1 MSNSINNSINTTTTI
16 NTEATMNINTTET
29 SERTLTTVMY
39 NMASTIVKEELA
51 SPKQAL
57 ALSVVFTEN
66 LDRLM
71 GSGNN
76 WEAKMTA
83 SMEEVTIDGELVE
96 SFDFITV
103 LRKAKYVYNF
113 NGSLIAGE
121 ELMRIIDT
129 DRTSYAPLDAD
140 VGVIDRKRNYA
151 RIKTSPLFKEAI
163 HALESTKFMRS
174 EVILDLAVKAFHNKI
189 NFQLESQQYV
199 LDGTLAME
207 RGKAY
212 VSEFFGDTRGRM
224 YQACCAGVNGQ
235 SSDLARAL
243 MDLHGVSTDYDVA
256 ATKQLL
262 LEELKDMGNW
272 SDDNAFRTD
281 YLEAVNDPLA
291 FITKNVAKKYNVNK
305 PWNFIKFSL
314 LIQQLGQ
321 YESGKI
327 TEKPYIGVAVGLDAK
342 CSGPQLGGLMV
353 ADENILASCGFSSTK
368 IDDAYHN
375 AIVRCEAEGITGL
388 TRSLV
393 KKSFMAIFYG
403 ASKGAMTD
411 PMTITQATYD
421 ALYDGLEYDAIEEKA
436 ELFHKAIQKSFG
448 MKLNNLRRKFKE
460 AGVLYEDQSQ
470 TAKYDKVL
478 SHSMPDGLEVKMDYR
493 HSVSIDGTRITQ
505 HDKATDATLVETTD
519 TTKSFYSL
527 AFKTKEVDYVAYA
540 RNGFVNLIQG
550 TDALIARLIVVHLNR
565 LGASHIVSIHDCFR
579 VNIHDIAILDQAIK
593 NAYMDLFG
601 SEKNEASVD
610 MPLGTD
616 IIGLYFKGSE
626 EATAEVFKAE
636 APKGSQFYGKDQYRR
651 LDEIKG
657 HSVVSLIQ
665 DLGNTYYFAK

>member
-1 MSNSINNSINTTTTI
+1 MNNSIDNLTTI
-16 NTEATMNINTTET
+16 ET
-29 SERTLTTVMY
+29 PERTLTTIMY
-39 NMASTIVKEELA
+39 NMASSLVKEEITT
-51 SPKQAL
+51 PRQAL

-71 GSGNN
+71 GSGKN
-76 WEAKMTA
+76 WEAKMA
-83 SMEEVTIDGELVE
+83 AAMEEVTVEGEPIE
-96 SFDFITV
+96 PFDFIAA
-103 LRKAKYVYNF
+103 LRKSKYVYNF
-113 NGSLIAGE
+113 NGSVIAGE
-121 ELMRIIDT
+121 ELMRIMDT
-129 DRTSYAPLDAD
+129 VRTSYAPLDAD
-140 VGVIDRKRNYA
+140 EGVVDRKRNYA

-163 HALESTKFMRS
+163 HALESAKFMRS
-174 EVILDLAVKAFHNKI
+174 EVMLDIAVKAFHNKI
-189 NFQLESQQYV
+189 DFKLESQQYV

-224 YQACCAGVNGQ
+224 NQACCYGVNGQ

-243 MDLHGVSTDYDVA
+243 MDLHGVATNYDVA
-256 ATKQLL
+256 PTKKLL

-272 SDDNAFRTD
+272 SDDNAFRVD
-281 YLEAVNDPLA
+281 YLEAVNNPLA
-291 FITKNVAKKYNVNK
+291 FITKNVSKKYNVTK

-327 TEKPYIGVAVGLDAK
+327 TKKPYIGVAVGLDAK

-353 ADENILASCGFSSTK
+353 ADEKMLASCGFSKRK

-375 AIVRCEAEGITGL
+375 AIVQCEAVGITGL
-388 TRSLV
+388 SRSLV
-393 KKSFMAIFYG
+393 KKPFMAIFYG
-403 ASKGAMTD
+403 ASRSAMLS
-411 PMTITQATYD
+411 PMVITQETYD
-421 ALYDGLEYDAIEEKA
+421 ALYLGLDWDDVERKA
-436 ELFHKAIQKSFG
+436 ELFHGAIQKSFG

-460 AGVLYEDQSQ
+460 AGIHYENEAQ
-470 TAKYDKVL
+470 TPKYDKVVAYP
-478 SHSMPDGLEVKMDYR
+478 MPDGLEVKMDYR
-493 HSVSIDGTRITQ
+493 YSVSIDGTRITQ
-505 HDKATDATLVETTD
+505 HDKATDATIVETSD

-527 AFKTKEVDYVAYA
+527 AFKTKEVDHVSHA
-540 RNGFVNLIQG
+540 RNGFVNMIQA

-565 LGASHIVSIHDCFR
+565 LGASHIISIFDCFRVSIHDM
-579 VNIHDIAILDQAIK
+579 DLLEQAIK

-616 IIGLYFKGSE
+616 IIGLYFKGSK
-626 EATAEVFKAE
+626 EATAEEFKAV

-651 LDEIKG
+651 LDEVRG